1 MMIAAALDAKRST
14 VVPGQ
19 HEAASCARPKTS
31 DQAAH
36 PARVDRD
43 RQLVEALRR
52 REPAAAELL
61 VASYGDRAYRL
72 AIGIAGSAR
81 DAEEVV
87 QDAFWTVVR
96 KIDTFRSESAFGS
109 WFYRIVANA
118 AYQKL
123 RRRPS
128 RRGEISLD
136 EVLPMF
142 HENGQHVAPI
152 ADWSA
157 SVDDPSRRTELRMA
171 LTAAI
176 EELPPDYRT
185 AILLHDVEG
194 LSNVEVAATLGLGV
208 PNVKSRVHRAR
219 LFLRKRLAETHVER
233 ECDDGRPESVADMPA
248 RPRMTGAERTGE
260 RDAAEHG
267 IDAG

>member
-1 MMIAAALDAKRST
+1 MSFA
-14 VVPGQ
+14 
-19 HEAASCARPKTS
+19 AASCTRPTRS
-31 DQAAH
+31 DQAAA
-36 PARVDRD
+36 PTRVDRD

-52 REPAAAELL
+52 REPAAAERL
-61 VASYGDRAYRL
+61 VAAYGDRAYRL
-72 AIGIAGSAR
+72 ATGILGSAQ
-81 DAEEVV
+81 DGEEVV

-96 KIDTFRSESAFGS
+96 KIDTFRGESAFGS

-123 RRRPS
+123 RRPG
-128 RRGEISLD
+128 RRSEISLD
-136 EVLPMF
+136 EVLPLF

-152 ADWSA
+152 ADWSP
-157 SVDDPSRRTELRMA
+157 SVDDPSRQTELRMA

-185 AILLHDVEG
+185 ALLLHDVEG
-194 LSNVEVAATLGLGV
+194 LSNIEVAETLGLGV

-219 LFLRKRLAETHVER
+219 LFLRKRLADLHVGL
-233 ECDDGRPESVADMPA
+233 GRADRRSGSVDMSA
-248 RPRMTGAERTGE
+248 WPRMTDAERLGE
-260 RDAAEHG
+260 GDAAQRA